1 MGSVDGKVA
10 LISGVARGQG
20 RSHAV
25 RLAEEGADII
35 GFDSCADDPWVEY
48 PLATRDD
55 LDETIKLVEKTGRRI
70 HAGVA
75 DVRDTEAVAKII
87 DEGVAE
93 FGRLDIVLA
102 NAGIMAITGEQRLHR
117 EAYIAGID
125 VMLNGV
131 FDTVNLAIPHLRAGG
146 RGGAIV
152 ITSST
157 AGLYGG
163 MADGN
168 PGVMGY
174 IASKHGV
181 VGLMRAWANALASE
195 RIRVNTVH
203 PTGVN
208 SPMIT
213 NEAFGR
219 FVQEFPSIAA
229 NLQNPLPV
237 ENGLIEPEDVT
248 NTILHL
254 VSDTG
259 RYITGSTV
267 TVDAG
272 FTNK

>member
-1 MGSVDGKVA
+1 MGRVEGKVA
-10 LISGVARGQG
+10 LVSGVARGQG

-35 GFDSCADDPWVEY
+35 GFDICADDPWVEY

-55 LDETIKLVEKTGRRI
+55 LDETVKLVEKTGRRI
-70 HAGVA
+70 HAEVV
-75 DVRDTEAVAKII
+75 DVRNTEAVAKVI
-87 DEGVAE
+87 EAGVAE

-125 VMLNGV
+125 IMLNGV
-131 FDTVNLAIPHLRAGG
+131 FDTVNLAIPHIRAGG

-157 AGLYGG
+157 AGLKGG
-163 MADGN
+163 LADGN

-181 VGLMRAWANALASE
+181 VGLMRAWANALAPE
-195 RIRVNTVH
+195 GIRVNTVH

-219 FVQEFPSIAA
+219 FVQEFPTIAA

-267 TVDAG
+267 MVDAG